1 MSGTLRPYGE
11 AEVERLGQA
20 AGLLRRAERSVR
32 VLRTI
37 AWPVE
42 VGVRFLEG
50 GAEQMPE
57 VAYVPL
63 DPTEVLA
70 EVAAARALL
79 DGNGA
84 AHNWLRRVAT
94 SIEDGARML
103 AAVGTPRFFELSC
116 QLYGRP
122 TLKLADGS
130 MCPLDLAIHLDEIL
144 DGFSEGELVALTPP
158 RLDAEQVAETV
169 RRQCERHF
177 GSEAP
182 TVEVVDVLSANALAG
197 AKRIRLRRGASFTDR
212 DVHQLVHH
220 EAFVHAAT
228 TLIGLQQV
236 RLPVLASGH
245 PGTTRTQEGLAV
257 FAEFISGSM
266 DPDRLRRLA
275 DRTIAIEKAIDGA
288 DFIEVYRFFLHSSD
302 NPSQAF
308 ENARRVFRGGVL
320 TGGAPFTKDG
330 VYLEGL
336 LRVHNFLRAVVQLG
350 RTDCLHLL
358 FCGKLDIEDLPA
370 LATLAREGMVAYPRF
385 VPPWA
390 HDLRFL
396 VSYLAY
402 SGFLHRV
409 DLSRIRKHYAV
420 LLGETSPPPIAPPP
434 PGAPDRAPAE
444 LRDVLALDETGW
456 PTVWGG
462 SARTGD

>member
-1 MSGTLRPYGE
+1 MGGTLRPYGE
-11 AEVERLGQA
+11 AEVERLGRA
-20 AGLLRRAERSVR
+20 AGLLRTAERSVR

-37 AWPVE
+37 AWPAE
-42 VGVRFLEG
+42 IGARFLAD
-50 GAEQMPE
+50 GADRLPE
-57 VAYVPL
+57 VSYVPL

-70 EVAAARALL
+70 EVAAARALV
-79 DGNGA
+79 DGSGA
-84 AHNWLRRVAT
+84 AHHWLRRVAA

-116 QLYGRP
+116 RLYGRP
-122 TLKLADGS
+122 TQKLADGS

-144 DGFSEGELVALTPP
+144 DGFGEGELVALTPP
-158 RLDAEQVAETV
+158 RLDAEQVAVTV
-169 RRQCERHF
+169 RKQCERHF
-177 GSEAP
+177 GGLAP
-182 TVEVVDVLSANALAG
+182 AVEVVDVLSANALAG
-197 AKRIRLRRGASFTDR
+197 ARRIRLRRGASFTDR
-212 DVHQLVHH
+212 DVHQLIHH

-228 TLIGLQQV
+228 TLNGLQQS

-288 DFIEVYRFFLHSSD
+288 DFVDVFRFFLQSSD
-302 NPSQAF
+302 NPSQSF
-308 ENARRVFRGGVL
+308 ENTRRVFRGGVL

-370 LATLAREGMVAYPRF
+370 LSTLAREGMVAYPRF

-390 HDLRFL
+390 GDLRFL

-409 DLSRIRKHYAV
+409 DLSRIRRHYAQM
-420 LLGETSPPPIAPPP
+420 LGSETTPPLGPPP
-434 PGAPDRAPAE
+434 PVPAGVRE
-444 LRDVLALDETGW
+444 AVEVDETGW
-456 PTVWGG
+456 PTAWGRAPG
-462 SARTGD
+462 